1 MQNIDKIEND
11 IIELIKNLEDCKI
24 DDFLLLFNKIIEEF
38 DRVFGKYEIDDF
50 KVILSN
56 SEIKTFRD
64 LL

>member
-24 DDFLLLFNKIIEEF
+24 DDFLLLFHKIIEEF

>member
-11 IIELIKNLEDCKI
+11 IIELIKNLEDCII

-38 DRVFGKYEIDDF
+38 DRVFSKYEIDDF

>member
-38 DRVFGKYEIDDF
+38 DRVFSKYEIDDF

-56 SEIKTFRD
+56 SEINTFRD

>member
-11 IIELIKNLEDCKI
+11 IVELIKNLEDCNI
-24 DDFLLLFNKIIEEF
+24 NDFLLLFNKIIEEF
-38 DRVFGKYEIDDF
+38 DRVFSKYEIDDF

>member
-38 DRVFGKYEIDDF
+38 DRVFSKYEIDDF

>member
-11 IIELIKNLEDCKI
+11 IIELIKNLENCKI

>member
-38 DRVFGKYEIDDF
+38 DRVFSKYEIDDF

-56 SEIKTFRD
+56 PEIKTFRD

>member
-11 IIELIKNLEDCKI
+11 IIELIKNLEDCNI
-24 DDFLLLFNKIIEEF
+24 DDFLFLFHKIIEEF

-56 SEIKTFRD
+56 PEIKTFRD